1 MPQPFGSA
9 IMTNA
14 GAALLTKVQ
23 SGACK
28 MQFTRMAIGDG
39 VYAADEKTVSA
50 LQQQTGLK
58 SLRNAYG
65 LSSVEVYTEHSVK
78 VTALITNQ
86 DPVTEE
92 TLISEGY
99 YINEIGLFAQA
110 VDSEEP
116 EILYS
121 IAVTEAENGD
131 FMPPYNG
138 FNPVQIIQSYFA
150 TVSNSAEVTIQGGRG
165 AVALEEDL
173 LALADRVTILETGFA
188 GIIAITDEEVDEIW
202 GTSEG
207 GDGGGGTVDTRRL
220 LPAGGTQGQTLA
232 KASDED
238 YDVEWVDNASTV
250 EDLTEEEIEEIMEGE

>member
-99 YINEIGLFAQA
+99 YI
-110 VDSEEP
+110 
-116 EILYS
+116 
-121 IAVTEAENGD
+121 TH
-131 FMPPYNG
+131 
-138 FNPVQIIQSYFA
+138 
-150 TVSNSAEVTIQGGRG
+150 RRR
-165 AVALEEDL
+165 
-173 LALADRVTILETGFA
+173 AD
-188 GIIAITDEEVDEIW
+188 
-202 GTSEG
+202 
-207 GDGGGGTVDTRRL
+207 
-220 LPAGGTQGQTLA
+220 
-232 KASDED
+232 
-238 YDVEWVDNASTV
+238 
-250 EDLTEEEIEEIMEGE
+250 